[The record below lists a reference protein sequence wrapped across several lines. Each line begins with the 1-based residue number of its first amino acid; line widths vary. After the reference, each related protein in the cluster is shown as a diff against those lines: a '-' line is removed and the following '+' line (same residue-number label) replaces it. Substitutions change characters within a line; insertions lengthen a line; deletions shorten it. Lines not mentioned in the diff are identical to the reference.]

1 MIRYLIKNN
10 IKLMLRSPMTVLV
23 YVLGPTII
31 AAILISAFNSLM
43 ESYEGVDNFEVGY
56 RIEAESVFEDYLD
69 SIIESFE
76 DNGIRLVEYKEGDPE
91 NMIRKHNLA
100 GFVDF
105 GKEDYKIYEIKDSK
119 VEGHILEYSLTEA
132 FEEASD
138 AAFLQAVGME
148 PIEVSSESET
158 DLNVE
163 HPKFV
168 PAINSADYY
177 GIIEIVYFASFSIVC
192 GAAFFSKEKKNK
204 IARRYQ
210 VSNISNFKLYLARI
224 ISVTAAVSVSLI
236 LAISALIA
244 LMGVHWGNP
253 GLSVLIVLLL
263 ILGTLAMELMLLA
276 LTDSMAATVII
287 TFVIVWLWGFFGGSF
302 ETYMFSSHSQTLKEL
317 SPIYY
322 ANRSLVELSC
332 MGHSDYVANSII
344 ISMAMCAAFSVLAV
358 LISKM
363 RSGRA

>member
-10 IKLMLRSPMTVLV
+10 LKLMLRSPMTVLV

-31 AAILISAFNSLM
+31 AAILISAFTSLM

-56 RIEAESVFEDYLD
+56 RMEAGSVFEDYLD
-69 SIIESFE
+69 EMIENFE
-76 DNGIRLVEYKEGDPE
+76 DNGVKFVEYKDGDAE
-91 NMIRKHNLA
+91 KMIRKHDLA
-100 GFVDF
+100 GFVEF
-105 GKEDYKIYEIKDSK
+105 GKEDYKIYEVKDSK
-119 VEGHILEYSLTEA
+119 VEGHILEYSLTES

-138 AAFLQAVGME
+138 AAYLQAVGME
-148 PIEVSSESET
+148 PIEVDSES
-158 DLNVE
+158 DSKLNVE
-163 HPKFV
+163 HPDFV

-210 VSNISNFKLYLARI
+210 VSNVSNFKLYLARI
-224 ISVTAAVSVSLI
+224 ISVAGAVSVGLGVAV
-236 LAISALIA
+236 LALIG

-253 GLSVLIVLLL
+253 LLSLVILVLL

-276 LTDSMAATVII
+276 ITDSMAATII
-287 TFVIVWLWGFFGGSF
+287 VTFVIVWLWGFFGGSF

-332 MGHSDYVANSII
+332 MGHSDYVSNSII
-344 ISMAMCAAFSVLAV
+344 ISVAMCAVFSVLAV
-358 LISKM
+358 VISKV

>member
-43 ESYEGVDNFEVGY
+43 DSYKSVDNFEVGY
-56 RIEAESVFEDYLD
+56 RIEDGSVFEDHLD
-69 SIIESFE
+69 SMIESFE
-76 DNGIRLVEYKEGDPE
+76 DNGVSFVEYSKGDPE
-91 NMIRKHNLA
+91 NMIREHDLA
-100 GFVDF
+100 GFVEF
-105 GKEDYKIYEIKDSK
+105 EKEDYKIYEVKDSK

-132 FEEASD
+132 FEESSD

-148 PIEVSSESET
+148 TIEVDNEPEKI
-158 DLNVE
+158 LNVE
-163 HPKFV
+163 HPEFV

-177 GIIEIVYFASFSIVC
+177 GIIEIVYFASFSVVC

-210 VSNISNFKLYLARI
+210 VSNVSNVKLYLARI
-224 ISVTAAVSVSLI
+224 ISVTAAVSVG
-236 LAISALIA
+236 LAISALALIA
-244 LMGVHWGNP
+244 LMDVHWGNP
-253 GLSVLIVLLL
+253 GLSILILLFL
-263 ILGTLAMELMLLA
+263 ILGTLAMELMFLT
-276 LTDSMAATVII
+276 LTDSMAATIII

-302 ETYMFSSHSQTLKEL
+302 ETYMFSSHSQILKEL

-322 ANRSLVELSC
+322 TNRSLVELSC
-332 MGHSDYVANSII
+332 MGHSDYVNISII
-344 ISMAMCAAFSVLAV
+344 VSIGLLVVFSVLAV
-358 LISKM
+358 LISKV